1 VGFRRWGNQE
11 VEESGRLW
19 KSEISLSL
27 PLNGFYGVCALLVMA
42 RICKRLIK
50 PDYPIEVVN
59 AWREMWAL
67 FK

>member
-1 VGFRRWGNQE
+1 VGFKE
-11 VEESGRLW
+11 VGESGRLW

-27 PLNGFYGVCALLVMA
+27 PLKGFCGVCALLVMA
-42 RICKRLIK
+42 QIFKRLIK
-50 PDYPIEVVN
+50 LDYPIEVVN